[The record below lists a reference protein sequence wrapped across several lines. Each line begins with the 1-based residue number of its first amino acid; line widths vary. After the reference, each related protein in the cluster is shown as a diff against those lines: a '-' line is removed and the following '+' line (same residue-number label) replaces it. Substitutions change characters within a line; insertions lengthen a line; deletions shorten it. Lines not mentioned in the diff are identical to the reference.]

1 MGRVDEELTRLRAAL
16 SQLEHALNVRQER
29 HQAEIEAIRVAAR
42 ADSDAMAQRVD
53 QAIERLEAVLG
64 G

>member
-1 MGRVDEELTRLRAAL
+1 MGRVDEELIRLRAAI
-16 SQLEHALNVRQER
+16 SQLEHALNARQGR
-29 HQAEIEAIRVAAR
+29 HEAEVEAIRVAAR
-42 ADSDAMAQRVD
+42 ADSEAMAQRVD

>member
-1 MGRVDEELTRLRAAL
+1 MGRVDQELTRLRAAL
-16 SQLEHALNVRQER
+16 SQLEHALNARQER
-29 HQAEIEAIRVAAR
+29 HRAEIEAIRVAAR